1 MSASARATSSLGTTG
16 IAAFRAPLA
25 LRHQRYVSTR
35 SSISGDS
42 VAPVVANSPAE
53 VKRAAAS
60 ASAHSV
66 VPTGVLLRSLLV
78 TTVSSHPLLLGPSL
92 SILSFLSKSRS
103 LLLDVERNPLIY
115 WFLRKTFYDHFC
127 AGEKEDEV
135 HRTIQQIKSTG
146 VKGVILTY
154 TRETVQD
161 SRTEE
166 QRFANTNALEKAAS
180 TDTCEHIQA
189 WREDVLRTVDML
201 GPGDFLA
208 PKLTGAGPKVTQAF
222 AAGQPVPAQMVEA
235 LDEVC
240 RRVVE
245 KKARLLMDAEQHAF
259 LGGIHSLTLD
269 MMRKYNRSGNAVI
282 YNTFQAYLKAAP
294 ELIAAHLKLA
304 NAEGFTLGLKL
315 VRGAY
320 MSSDPRHLIHDTK
333 EDTDRAYDTIVR
345 GILQQ
350 NYQGFGASPRC
361 PFPATDLFLATHNI
375 ESAVAAHNLHEARVR
390 ANLPT
395 CKVEFGQL
403 MGMADG
409 VTYGLLQLTGENQVN
424 RAPPPAVYKC
434 LHWGSMRECLSFL
447 LRRAAENRDAVART
461 MTEHEALKAE
471 VKRRI
476 RAGLGRS

>member
-1 MSASARATSSLGTTG
+1 MSGSLRATSSLSTTG

-25 LRHQRYVSTR
+25 LRHQHYVSTR
-35 SSISGDS
+35 SSLI
-42 VAPVVANSPAE
+42 E
-53 VKRAAAS
+53 VKKAAV
-60 ASAHSV
+60 SAHSV
-66 VPTGVLLRSLLV
+66 IPTGILLRSLLV
-78 TTVSSHPLLLGPSL
+78 TTISSHPLLLGPSL
-92 SILSFLSKSRS
+92 SILSFLSKSSS

-127 AGEKEDEV
+127 AGEKEAEV
-135 HRTIQQIKSTG
+135 YKTIQQIRSTG
-146 VKGVILTY
+146 LRGVILTY

-161 SRTEE
+161 ARTAK
-166 QRFANTNALEKAAS
+166 QRFANTEALEKAAS
-180 TDTCEHIQA
+180 TDTCEHIQS

-222 AAGQPVPAQMVEA
+222 AAGEPVPTQMVEA

-259 LGGIHSLTLD
+259 LRGIHSLTLD
-269 MMRKYNRSGNAVI
+269 MMRKYNRNGEAVI

-294 ELIAAHLKLA
+294 ELIASHLKMA
-304 NAEGFTLGLKL
+304 NEEGFTLGLKL

-350 NYQGFGASPRC
+350 NYKGFGEKDC
-361 PFPATDLFLATHNI
+361 PFPPTDLFLATHNI
-375 ESAVAAHNLHEARVR
+375 DSAVAAHNMQQARIR
-390 ANLPT
+390 DNLPT
-395 CKVEFGQL
+395 TKVEFGQL

-409 VTYGLLQLTGENQVN
+409 VSYGLLQLKGQNG
-424 RAPPPAVYKC
+424 APPAVYKC
-434 LHWGSMRECLSFL
+434 LHWGSMSECLSFL
-447 LRRAAENRDAVART
+447 LRRAAENRDAVSRT
-461 MTEHEALKAE
+461 NAEHEALKAE

-476 RAGLGRS
+476 RAGFSRS

>member
-1 MSASARATSSLGTTG
+1 MSGSLRATSGLRPAG

-25 LRHQRYVSTR
+25 LRHTRYVSTR
-35 SSISGDS
+35 SSLSGES
-42 VAPVVANSPAE
+42 VAPLVTVTPTE
-53 VKRAAAS
+53 VKKPAV
-60 ASAHSV
+60 SAHSV
-66 VPTGVLLRSLLV
+66 IPTGILLRSLLV
-78 TTVSSHPLLLGPSL
+78 TTVSSHPLLLGSSL
-92 SILSFLSKSRS
+92 SILSFLTKSRS
-103 LLLDVERNPLIY
+103 LLLDVERNPLIH
-115 WFLRKTFYDHFC
+115 WVLRKTFYDHFC
-127 AGEKEDEV
+127 AGEREAEV
-135 HRTIQQIKSTG
+135 HKTIEQIKSTG

-161 SRTEE
+161 SRTEQ
-166 QRFANTNALEKAAS
+166 QRFANTKALEKAAS
-180 TDTCEHIQA
+180 TDTCEHIEA

-222 AAGQPVPAQMVEA
+222 AAGQPVPTQMVEA

-259 LGGIHSLTLD
+259 LQGIHSLTLD
-269 MMRKYNRSGNAVI
+269 MMRKYNRGGEAVI

-294 ELIAAHLKLA
+294 ELIASHLKLA
-304 NAEGFTLGLKL
+304 HEEGFTLGLKL

-333 EDTDRAYDTIVR
+333 ENTDQAYDTIVR

-350 NYQGFGASPRC
+350 NYKGFGEKGR
-361 PFPATDLFLATHNI
+361 PFPATDLFLATHNV
-375 ESAVAAHNLHEARVR
+375 ESAVAAHNLHQTRVR
-390 ANLPT
+390 DNLPT

-409 VTYGLLQLTGENQVN
+409 VTYGLLQLRGQN
-424 RAPPPAVYKC
+424 RAPPAVYKC
-434 LHWGSMRECLSFL
+434 LHWGSLSECLSFL
-447 LRRAAENRDAVART
+447 LRRAAENRDAVSRT

-476 RAGLGRS
+476 RAVFSRS